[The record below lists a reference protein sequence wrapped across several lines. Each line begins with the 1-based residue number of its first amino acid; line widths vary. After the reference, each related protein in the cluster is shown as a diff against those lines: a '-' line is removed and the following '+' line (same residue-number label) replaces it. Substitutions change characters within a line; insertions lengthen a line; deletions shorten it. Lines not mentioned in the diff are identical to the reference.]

1 MPAGA
6 TGSRSKNPSY
16 WTAHGKKP
24 FRADTPAGCRNMDNS
39 EIVNPVLDISLR
51 TLPLNMTDVFGN
63 PNECLLEIGFGDGD
77 FLIENAL
84 GNPGKN
90 YVGIEI
96 KKSRFN
102 KAVKRARRQK
112 AVNVRF
118 IHMEADIAA
127 GELFGPDTFT
137 AAFINFPD
145 PWPKDRHKKH
155 RLINLGFLR
164 KLSRIMKK
172 GAVLEMASDHR
183 EYVTNAHRV
192 ITKTGLFENVLP
204 DPGYTLQMP
213 GRRETRYEAEFRAEG
228 REIRYMR
235 FENIE

>member
-1 MPAGA
+1 
-6 TGSRSKNPSY
+6 
-16 WTAHGKKP
+16 
-24 FRADTPAGCRNMDNS
+24 MDNS

-51 TLPLNMTDVFGN
+51 TLPLNMTEVFGN
-63 PNECLLEIGFGDGD
+63 ANDCLLEIGFGDGD

-102 KAVKRARRQK
+102 KAVKRAKRQK
-112 AVNVRF
+112 AWNVRF
-118 IHMEADIAA
+118 IHMDADIAA

-137 AAFINFPD
+137 TAYINFPD

-155 RLINLGFLR
+155 RIINRSFLT

-172 GAVLEMASDHR
+172 DAILEMASDHG
-183 EYVTNAHRV
+183 EYVTN
-192 ITKTGLFENVLP
+192 TLYTMKETGLFETAFP
-204 DPGYTLQMP
+204 DPGYTLHMP
-213 GRRETRYEAEFRAEG
+213 GRRETKYEAEFRSEG
-228 REIRYMR
+228 REIRYMS
-235 FENIE
+235 FKNIKRPGFSRSRSGKI

>member
-1 MPAGA
+1 MPAA
-6 TGSRSKNPSY
+6 K
-16 WTAHGKKP
+16 
-24 FRADTPAGCRNMDNS
+24 MDNS
-39 EIVNPVLDISLR
+39 ETVNPVLDISLH
-51 TLPLNMTDVFGN
+51 TLPLDMAQVFGN
-63 PNECLLEIGFGDGD
+63 SNECLLEIGFGDGD

-102 KAVKRARRQK
+102 KAVRRARRQK
-112 AVNVRF
+112 AGNVKF

-137 AAFINFPD
+137 TAFINFPD

-155 RLINLGFLR
+155 RFLK
-164 KLSRIMKK
+164 KLSRIMRK
-172 GAVLEMASDHR
+172 GGILEMASDHL
-183 EYVTNAHRV
+183 EYVTNALNT
-192 ITKTGLFENVLP
+192 ITRTGLFESVFP
-204 DPGYTLQMP
+204 GPGYTLKMP
-213 GRRETRYEAEFRAEG
+213 GRSETKYEAEFRSEG

-235 FENIE
+235 FENIK